1 MEFPNR
7 PFITVDNGLFAI
19 GNRHIVRVFSVS
31 DKQTFRTEYIRN
43 RRIEGGLDLVFQPCS
58 EEFVLRVY
66 TAKKKIAALKCSA
79 LRVAD
84 ILTNEEGDTKRLEVR
99 FAPLHALGIGYAVT
113 LTYEITG
120 DKPYMYKTLRFSST
134 DDDVRVDTIDT
145 ELISLPREME
155 QKWSRPNMKKA
166 FLQPYH
172 AALGQPIYLN
182 GLFTGSEFPAT
193 DNNIEDGYAH
203 VRYYSGKSFYDL
215 AGGKTEY
222 TTWKTVFGAARSTQP
237 EVVRADFLSYIDDIA
252 RPVDLRV
259 QYNSWFDHMLD
270 VDRDNIRHSFME
282 IEKGLTQNG
291 VPPVD
296 SYVVD
301 DGWVDY
307 DKDFWGFNEKFPN
320 ELYEGAALAESFGS
334 HFGLWLGPRGG
345 YNSKTPGFGK
355 RMQRAG
361 KGGYNRRSRDVCT
374 ADHRYHKN
382 ITALFLD
389 YMERFDINY
398 WKLDGFMLKPC
409 RSKHHGHPTGG
420 YEGMYAF
427 TDHWENWIRIFQ
439 TMRAARA
446 EKGKALWLNQTSY
459 SNASPWHLQFC
470 ESLWMQNSDDVG
482 FLDKTDSGE
491 PMGGAD
497 YDRMLSYRDAKYF
510 DFHKTRAYQFPAAH
524 MYNHDPIYGN
534 TAKVQMTDGEFRK
547 YLYMLASRGTA
558 FWELYYSYNL
568 FSPEKWQINAD
579 VLRFLRE
586 KFHILRHAQLIGES
600 PKTGSVYGYSAWDGE
615 EGIVTLRNPL
625 NRVQSF
631 SVTLDRQIG
640 VGEEARDMACVVW
653 LPYSP
658 EPMKRVWQYGDTVQV
673 ELQPHAVRLLCFGK
687 PETTAPVL
695 RRARM
700 TDQNTV
706 RLTFDKRIVLYAQSI
721 AVNGEVCEARLLSD
735 YSEAEV
741 QLGTPAAE
749 GETLTVSYS
758 VSDVWGNQA
767 QADCAVTWYPDGK
780 LPGVFSG
787 EGDFTLHMRLENA
800 PRDGVLLTLGQGFT
814 VTVSNGCPVAEC
826 MGVKAKAHDAVHE
839 RRFARLD
846 VVREPNGV
854 LKIYVDGA
862 LSGGAYDPQH
872 KAEALPAATL
882 QAHESVK
889 EYVFFDHARPF
900 DALR

>member
-1 MEFPNR
+1 MDFPTK
-7 PFITVDNGLFAI
+7 PFIEVGDGKIAI
-19 GNRHIVRVFSVS
+19 GNAHIVRVFSVS
-31 DKQTFRTEYIRN
+31 EKQTFRTEYIRN
-43 RRIEGGLDLVFQPCS
+43 RRVAGGLDLVFQPCS

-66 TAKKKIAALKCSA
+66 TEKKKIAALRCSM
-79 LRVAD
+79 LRVSD
-84 ILTNEEGDTKRLEVR
+84 ILTGGSDDTKRLEVR
-99 FAPLHALGIGYAVT
+99 FAPLHALGVGYVVS
-113 LTYEITG
+113 LVYEVTG
-120 DKPYMYKTLRFSST
+120 DRPYMYKTLCLSST
-134 DDDVRVDTIDT
+134 DEDVRVDSIDT
-145 ELISLPREME
+145 ELISLPREMV

-166 FLQPYH
+166 FLQPFQ

-182 GLFTGSEFPAT
+182 GLFTGSEFPAS

-203 VRYYSGKSFYDL
+203 VRYY
-215 AGGKTEY
+215 AGKTLQELAHGEKAY

-270 VDRDNIRHSFME
+270 IDRDNIRRSFLE
-282 IEKGLTQNG
+282 IEKGLTQTG

-361 KGGYNRRSRDVCT
+361 KGGYNRRSHDVCT
-374 ADHRYHKN
+374 ADHRYQKN
-382 ITALFLD
+382 LSALFLD

-398 WKLDGFMLKPC
+398 WKLDGFMLKSC
-409 RSKHHGHPTGG
+409 RSKRHGHPTGG

-427 TDHWENWIRIFQ
+427 TDHWENWISVFK
-439 TMRAARA
+439 TMHASRE
-446 EKGKALWLNQTSY
+446 EKGKSLWLNQTSY
-459 SNASPWHLQFC
+459 CNASPWYLQFC

-491 PMGGAD
+491 AMGGAD
-497 YDRMLSYRDAKYF
+497 YDKMLSYRDAKYF

-534 TAKVQMTDGEFRK
+534 TAKVQMTDEEFRK
-547 YLYMLASRGTA
+547 YLYMLAARGTA

-600 PKTGSVYGYSAWDGE
+600 PKTGSVYGYSAWDGG
-615 EGIVTLRNPL
+615 EGVVALRNPL

-631 SVTLDRQIG
+631 SITLDRLIG
-640 VGEEARDMACVVW
+640 VGETAGDMSCVVW

-658 EPMKRVWQYGDTVQV
+658 EPMQRLWQYGDTVQV

-687 PETTAPVL
+687 PETEAPKLV
-695 RRARM
+695 RVHMPNAS
-700 TDQNTV
+700 TV
-706 RLTFDKRIVLYAQSI
+706 RLAFDKRIVLYGQSI
-721 AVNGEVCEARLLSD
+721 AVNGEVCSTQLLSD
-735 YSEAEV
+735 YSEIDVSLPE
-741 QLGTPAAE
+741 PAKD
-749 GETLTVSYS
+749 GEALHISYS
-758 VSDVWGNQA
+758 VSDVWGNEA
-767 QADCAVTWYPDGK
+767 AADCAVTWYPEGK
-780 LPGVFSG
+780 LPDAFSG
-787 EGDFTLHMRLENA
+787 EGDFTLRMRVENA
-800 PRDGVLLTLGQGFT
+800 PRDGVLLTLGKELA

-826 MGVKAKAHDAVHE
+826 KGVKARARDAVHE
-839 RRFARLD
+839 RRFARVD

-854 LKIYVDGA
+854 LKVYVDGA

-872 KAEALPAATL
+872 KADCVQKADLQVHEA
-882 QAHESVK
+882 VK
-889 EYVFFDHARPF
+889 EYAFYDHAKPF
-900 DALR
+900 DELQ